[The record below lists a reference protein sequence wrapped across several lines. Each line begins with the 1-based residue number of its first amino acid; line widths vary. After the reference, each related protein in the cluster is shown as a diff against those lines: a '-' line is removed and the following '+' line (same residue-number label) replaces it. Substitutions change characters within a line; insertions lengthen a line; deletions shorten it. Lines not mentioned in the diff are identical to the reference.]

1 MNLQKKAKSLK
12 KVTFGCVLA
21 LCTQSVFSVSIY
33 AQELTV
39 KAKRIFHQDT
49 TSGLLTLNTPE
60 LQTALFSSEKTIVI
74 ALPLPNGSL
83 VNFELTS
90 ESVMSEGLA
99 KKYPN
104 IRTFSGVSVDNT
116 NNTGRFDTTPN
127 GFHGMF
133 YYNGERVFVEPENTY
148 IEVKSDQS
156 LAKSKSS
163 AITSANVSPLKM
175 KRVFN
180 TTNTK
185 YTSYF
190 KENSRTK
197 DKKALTFHQ
206 PKNITPLSTAL
217 ENLSRNK
224 VSKEEDASDTE
235 SVLTTYRIAI
245 SAAAEYTEFNGGTVD
260 STMAEIITLVNRLNQ
275 IYQHD
280 LAIKLELVE
289 NNDLLIFTDAE
300 TDPFNNNS
308 DDGSLNTGIID
319 SIIGTDNYDI
329 GHVLNTDGGGLAVLG
344 AVCHPVYKGDGVTG
358 DFIPTNDAFYIDYV
372 AHEIGH
378 QFGAEH
384 SFNGTAGACLGNRV
398 SQSAYEVGSGSTIM
412 SYAGICDDQN
422 LQSHSDAF
430 FHARSID
437 QIHSYLES
445 GAGGNCGAATGDSN
459 TLAIVDAGLDYT
471 IPARTPFKLSGT
483 ATDVDGDE
491 LSYSWQQFDL
501 GEKSASLAEQVD
513 DGARPLFR
521 AFLPNDNA
529 IRYFPQLSDVL
540 TNTNTIGES
549 LPTTNRELT
558 FRLMVFD
565 QKGGVSFDEAKLT
578 VVDSGEAFSLNTPL
592 AGDVWTESDSN
603 ISWQV
608 AGTNTL
614 PVSCTAV
621 DVLLSQ
627 NNGESFDI
635 ELANNITNNGN
646 AILSIE
652 RFCPSDINTV
662 EARVKLVC
670 SDNIFYAINNGTFS
684 INKALS
690 AKDVEITSQQ
700 SISLVQGESIELTNA
715 LFTYACE
722 AADSITIQTGDNYT
736 FLEQTVTPNSDFSG
750 ELLVSVIINKD
761 NVSTSSQVVNLTVE
775 AKPEPIPE
783 PTPELTP
790 EPVTTDKKSSGS
802 MYWSLFILLTFTLLW
817 RQKRSYN
824 K

>member
-1 MNLQKKAKSLK
+1 MNLQKKTRGFKG
-12 KVTFGCVLA
+12 VTFGCVLA
-21 LCTQSVFSVSIY
+21 LCTQSVFSVSVY

-49 TSGLLTLNTPE
+49 SGSLSLNTPD
-60 LQTALFSSEKTIVI
+60 LQTALFSREQAIVI
-74 ALPLPNGSL
+74 ALPLPNGSF
-83 VNFELTS
+83 VNFELTP
-90 ESVMSEGLA
+90 ESVMSEGLV

-104 IRTFSGVSVDNT
+104 IRTFSGVSIDNT
-116 NNTGRFDTTPN
+116 NNTGRFDITPN

-133 YYNGERVFVEPENTY
+133 YYNGERVFVEPENIYTQ
-148 IEVKSDQS
+148 EKSVQS

-163 AITSANVSPLKM
+163 AIISENVSPLKM
-175 KRVFN
+175 QRVFN
-180 TTNTK
+180 TTNAK
-185 YTSYF
+185 YTSYI
-190 KENSRTK
+190 KENSRAK
-197 DKKALTFHQ
+197 DQKSLTFHQ
-206 PKNITPLSTAL
+206 PKNITQLSTAL
-217 ENLSRNK
+217 ESLSRNK
-224 VSKEEDASDTE
+224 MSKEEDFSNTE

-245 SAAAEYTEFNGGTVD
+245 SAAAEYTAFNGGTVD

-289 NNDLLIFTDAE
+289 NNDLLIFTDAD

-319 SIIGTDNYDI
+319 SIIGSDNYDI

-344 AVCHPVYKGDGVTG
+344 AVCHPIYKGDGVTG
-358 DFIPTNDAFYIDYV
+358 DFTPTNDAFYIDYV

-384 SFNGTAGACLGNRV
+384 SFNGTAGACSGNRV
-398 SQSAYEVGSGSTIM
+398 SRSAYEVGSGSTIM

-422 LQSHSDAF
+422 LQSNSDAF

-437 QIHSYLES
+437 QIHSYLEN
-445 GAGGNCGAATGDSN
+445 GAGGNCGVATGDSN
-459 TLAIVDAGLDYT
+459 YVAIVDAGMDYT

-513 DGARPLFR
+513 DGTRPLFR

-549 LPTTNRELT
+549 LPTTDRELN

-565 QKGGVSFDEAKLT
+565 QKGGVSFDETKLT

-592 AGDVWTESDSN
+592 AEDVWVESDNN

-608 AGTNTL
+608 AQTNTL
-614 PVSCTAV
+614 PVNCAAV
-621 DVLLSQ
+621 DVLLSK
-627 NNGESFDI
+627 NNGESFEI

-646 AILSIE
+646 AKISIDS
-652 RFCPSDINTV
+652 FCPNDINTA
-662 EARVKLVC
+662 EARIKLIC
-670 SDNIFYAINNGTFS
+670 SDNIFYAVNKGAFN
-684 INKALS
+684 INKLLA
-690 AKDVEITSQQ
+690 AKDIVITSQQ
-700 SISLVQGESIELTNA
+700 SISLIQGESIELTNA

-722 AADSITIQTGDNYT
+722 VADSITVQAGENYT
-736 FLEQTVTPNSDFSG
+736 FIGQTVTPNSDFSG
-750 ELLVSVIINKD
+750 ELLVSVIINKG
-761 NVSTSSQVVNLTVE
+761 NVSSSSQVVNLTVE

-783 PTPELTP
+783 PTPE
-790 EPVTTDKKSSGS
+790 PVNTDKKSSGS
-802 MYWSLFILLTFTLLW
+802 MYWSLFLLLTFTLLL